1 MTGATYAI
9 ERYEQAVNLLPMRL
23 QRIARQLPDWK
34 KERAEELRLRAGHP
48 LTVLLPEG
56 EQLSTEELPRILVS
70 RGDLEQM
77 CDAVTGYSRYAA
89 AETISRGYIT
99 AAGGFRIGICGTAV
113 VRDGQS
119 VNLKDISSAAIRIGR
134 ERRGVAEEI
143 VPQLIEDGAFCGTLV
158 LSPPGLGKTTL
169 LRDMIRMLSD
179 GGEQFAANR
188 VALVDER
195 SEIALMHQGTPQMDV
210 GCHTDVLDGCP
221 KATAIPMVLRA
232 MNPQIIAVDEICLAE
247 DIRAM
252 EMAAN
257 CGVKLLATVHADS
270 CEELQRKP
278 LFISML
284 ETGAFCKCV
293 RIVMRDGQRSYEVQN
308 L

>member
-1 MTGATYAI
+1 MTGTTYAI
-9 ERYEQAVNLLPMRL
+9 ERYEQAVSLLPMRL
-23 QRIARQLPDWK
+23 QRAARQLPDWK
-34 KERAEELRLRAGHP
+34 KEHAEEIRLRVGRP

-56 EQLSTEELPRILVS
+56 EQLSTDEMPRTIVS

-89 AETISRGYIT
+89 ADTISRGYIT

-113 VRDGQS
+113 VRDGQN
-119 VNLKDISSAAIRIGR
+119 VNLKEISSAAIRIGR

-143 VPQLIEDGAFCGTLV
+143 VPQLIEDSAFCGTLV

-169 LRDMIRMLSD
+169 LRDMIRVLSD
-179 GGEQFAANR
+179 GSEDIGANR
-188 VALVDER
+188 VTLVDER
-195 SEIALMHQGTPQMDV
+195 SEIALMHQGKPQMDV

-221 KATAIPMVLRA
+221 KAIAIPMVLRA
-232 MNPQIIAVDEICLAE
+232 MNPQIIAVDEISLAE

-278 LFISML
+278 LFVSML
-284 ETGAFCKCV
+284 ATGAFGKCV

>member
-1 MTGATYAI
+1 MTGTTYAI
-9 ERYEQAVNLLPMRL
+9 ERYEQAVSLLPMRL
-23 QRIARQLPDWK
+23 QRAARQLPDWK
-34 KERAEELRLRAGHP
+34 KEHAEEIRLRVGRP

-56 EQLSTEELPRILVS
+56 EQLSTDEMPRTIVS

-89 AETISRGYIT
+89 ADTISRGYIT

-113 VRDGQS
+113 VRDGQN
-119 VNLKDISSAAIRIGR
+119 VNLKEISSAAIRIGR

-143 VPQLIEDGAFCGTLV
+143 VPQLIEDSTFCGTLV

-169 LRDMIRMLSD
+169 LRDMIRVLSD
-179 GGEQFAANR
+179 GSEDIGANR
-188 VALVDER
+188 VTLVDER
-195 SEIALMHQGTPQMDV
+195 SEIALMHQGKPQMDV

-221 KATAIPMVLRA
+221 KAIAIPMVLRA
-232 MNPQIIAVDEICLAE
+232 MNPQIIAVDEISLAE

-278 LFISML
+278 LFVSML
-284 ETGAFCKCV
+284 ATGAFGKCV
-293 RIVMRDGQRSYEVQN
+293 RIVMRDGQRSYEVQD